1 MNVLFALLFATPT
14 LLLPKDGAVV
24 PTHTAVQ
31 KEYLELST
39 RAMRVEKFTDHDY
52 RKRLAP
58 KHGWYPL
65 PTELTWRADG
75 ECEVRVA
82 RKSDGRLVFSGKSS
96 DGKTEID
103 NLEIACDYVWTV
115 RDASGEASACFRTED
130 EAPRLLRVPQIEN
143 LRDLGGRIG
152 LDGRRVKQNMV
163 FRNIGL
169 NDNAS
174 RKPKDKDEIA
184 KADPTGALIAAGDQI
199 LEYREGL
206 KKLRHDKTG
215 MVFPK
220 CTPPAEWRYASVA
233 KKLDFMDAAMI
244 AVTGKLPEG
253 DRTVKANAEG
263 IADFAGSGCDDWVAM
278 TGVMTAESDGYAYLG
293 ASADWYW
300 SLEVNG
306 QLVRCLLAGND
317 AESFSPEHKILVPV
331 RKGENRLRVL
341 LGRGDAGHIFLLREM
356 TAGNRDKVLEHEL
369 AKLKD
374 LPVKIV
380 GESKEQVPGK
390 SHIGDDNRDYLL
402 NTLGIRSDIDLRS
415 DGECYGMTGSPL
427 GESVTWYHISFSAYA
442 GMQTRRGREAF
453 AKVFRVFLDEKNYP
467 IDFHC
472 IAGQDRTG
480 SVAFALNALLGV
492 EEEQLYLDWEATA
505 FWNSSVLFSHQAL
518 FDKLIEGFEKNYP
531 EGKTVNEKVE
541 LYVKSLGFTD
551 ADLAHFREIML
562 EK

>member
-31 KEYLELST
+31 KEYLKLST

-96 DGKTEID
+96 DGKTEVD

-199 LEYREGL
+199 LEYREGI

-331 RKGENRLRVL
+331 RKGE
-341 LGRGDAGHIFLLREM
+341 M
-356 TAGNRDKVLEHEL
+356 T
-369 AKLKD
+369 
-374 LPVKIV
+374 
-380 GESKEQVPGK
+380 
-390 SHIGDDNRDYLL
+390 
-402 NTLGIRSDIDLRS
+402 
-415 DGECYGMTGSPL
+415 
-427 GESVTWYHISFSAYA
+427 
-442 GMQTRRGREAF
+442 
-453 AKVFRVFLDEKNYP
+453 
-467 IDFHC
+467 
-472 IAGQDRTG
+472 
-480 SVAFALNALLGV
+480 
-492 EEEQLYLDWEATA
+492 
-505 FWNSSVLFSHQAL
+505 
-518 FDKLIEGFEKNYP
+518 
-531 EGKTVNEKVE
+531 
-541 LYVKSLGFTD
+541 
-551 ADLAHFREIML
+551 
-562 EK
+562 